1 MKYKTYICIYN
12 SCNNMNVENIIK
24 TQKEIPLKSRTVIH
38 LFLVN
43 TMITEALST
52 ALKPYGVSL
61 QQFNV
66 LRILRGQNGKPA
78 SLATLNERMVTK
90 MSNTTRL
97 VDKLLL
103 KGYVDRKVCPSNRR
117 KVEIRITD
125 EGREVLKQMDA
136 SMSEAEDKVLQNI
149 SDKEMEQL
157 NALLNK
163 FE

>member
-1 MKYKTYICIYN
+1 
-12 SCNNMNVENIIK
+12 MNVEDILK
-24 TQKEIPLKSRTVIH
+24 TEKEIPLKSRTLIH
-38 LFLVN
+38 FLLVN
-43 TMITEALST
+43 NTITEALST

-66 LRILRGQNGKPA
+66 LRILRGQNKKPA

-103 KGYVDRKVCPSNRR
+103 KGYVERKVCPSNRR
-117 KVEIRITD
+117 KVEIRITK
-125 EGREVLKQMDA
+125 EGLLALKKMDA
-136 SMSEAEDKVLQNI
+136 SMSEAEDNVLQNL

-157 NALLNK
+157 NILFNK